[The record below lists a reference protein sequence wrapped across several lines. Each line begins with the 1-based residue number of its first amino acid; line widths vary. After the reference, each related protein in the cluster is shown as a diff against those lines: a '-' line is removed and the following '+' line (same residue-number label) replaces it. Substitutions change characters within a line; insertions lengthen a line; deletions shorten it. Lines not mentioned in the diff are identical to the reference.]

1 MSAEEI
7 IEALKLRITIL
18 VNEVEVLTEVVSRSH
33 IEQKD
38 LAEQHRQL

>member
-7 IEALKLRITIL
+7 IEGLKQRISIL

-33 IEQKD
+33 MEQKI
-38 LAEQHRQL
+38 LEE